1 MSSSRKYAVVGLGVV
16 AGPQPN
22 RTRRQVA
29 AEAVRLA
36 IADGGLKRQD
46 IDGAI
51 EVVRGAGAGERAT
64 YADPFPR
71 VLALPRRVHL
81 FCASFNDF
89 SARSMI
95 GFMFM
100 NSGRAVTK
108 YSTPGVRL
116 CAGKT
121 SSLGMSSRKESAPSL
136 PGRSLVAF

>member
-36 IADGGLKRQD
+36 IADAGLKRQD

-71 VLALPRRVHL
+71 VLALPIN
-81 FCASFNDF
+81 FFF
-89 SARSMI
+89 SIERGGAWPLW
-95 GFMFM
+95 GFPRQCRF
-100 NSGRAVTK
+100 SIA
-108 YSTPGVRL
+108 
-116 CAGKT
+116 
-121 SSLGMSSRKESAPSL
+121 E
-136 PGRSLVAF
+136 

>member
-51 EVVRGAGAGERAT
+51 EVVHMLGDLAESVHVHRRDVTSRPERVPAATRTWAAAGQIT
-64 YADPFPR
+64 
-71 VLALPRRVHL
+71 
-81 FCASFNDF
+81 
-89 SARSMI
+89 
-95 GFMFM
+95 
-100 NSGRAVTK
+100 
-108 YSTPGVRL
+108 
-116 CAGKT
+116 
-121 SSLGMSSRKESAPSL
+121 
-136 PGRSLVAF
+136 

>member
-36 IADGGLKRQD
+36 IADGGLKRHD

-71 VLALPRRVHL
+71 VLALPIN
-81 FCASFNDF
+81 FFF
-89 SARSMI
+89 SIERGGPWPLW
-95 GFMFM
+95 GFPRQCRF
-100 NSGRAVTK
+100 SIA
-108 YSTPGVRL
+108 
-116 CAGKT
+116 A
-121 SSLGMSSRKESAPSL
+121 
-136 PGRSLVAF
+136 